1 MALTKSQ
8 QRILRNAN
16 ARLGRILGK
25 SAANEPALMYSPA
38 VDDALNA
45 LEGRTKF
52 TAADLKAAKSFLR
65 KKTSTVTGARKWAA
79 QQGLQTPP
87 PQKSDALTAT
97 QKREIDTANKR
108 LSAMRARGDKIPERY
123 KGIDRFRKDTAA
135 LAHEFIN
142 NPKTVKRPRKAFK
155 QLPAKLG
162 ERVKKLADAYRNKQ
176 LGDTYYELI
185 RTGEIDEGVAFKEFE
200 QNAQPPHFTGDDLA
214 RWAKKNAPHVY
225 DEINRATGRGA
236 KNVGDYWNIIRG
248 LNFK

>member
-1 MALTKSQ
+1 MALSKN
-8 QRILRNAN
+8 QRNILKRAN
-16 ARLGRILGK
+16 NRLSGILNK
-25 SAANEPALMYSPA
+25 AAANEPALMYSPA
-38 VDDALNA
+38 VDAALSE

-52 TAADLKAAKSFLR
+52 TASDLKVAKSFLR

-87 PQKSDALTAT
+87 AQKSDALTAT

-108 LSAMRARGDKIPERY
+108 LSAMRARGDKTPERY

-142 NPKTVKRPRKAFK
+142 NPKTTKRPRKSFK

-176 LGDTYYELI
+176 LGDSYYECLS
-185 RTGEIDEGVAFKEFE
+185 
-200 QNAQPPHFTGDDLA
+200 
-214 RWAKKNAPHVY
+214 KK
-225 DEINRATGRGA
+225 
-236 KNVGDYWNIIRG
+236 
-248 LNFK
+248 

>member
-1 MALTKSQ
+1 MALTKTQ

-52 TAADLKAAKSFLR
+52 TAADLKAGKSFLR

-108 LSAMRARGDKIPERY
+108 LAAMRKRGDKIPERY

-142 NPKTVKRPRKAFK
+142 NPKTTRRPRKSFK

-176 LGDTYYELI
+176 LGDAFYEA
-185 RTGEIDEGVAFKEFE
+185 RRNGEIGEDVSFHEFS
-200 QNAQPPHFTGDDLA
+200 QNAEPPQFTGVDLE

-236 KNVGDYWNIIRG
+236 KNVGDYWNIIRR
-248 LNFK
+248 LNF

>member
-1 MALTKSQ
+1 MALSKN
-8 QRILRNAN
+8 QRNILKRAN
-16 ARLGRILGK
+16 SRLAGILNK
-25 SAANEPALMYSPA
+25 AAGNEPALYYAPA
-38 VDDALNA
+38 VQDALQA
-45 LEGRTKF
+45 LEGETKF
-52 TAADLKAAKSFLR
+52 RAKDLSAAKSFLR
-65 KKTSTVTGARKWAA
+65 KKTSTVAGVRTWAA
-79 QQGLQTPP
+79 EMKLQPMPTAKP
-87 PQKSDALTAT
+87 DALTAT

-142 NPKTVKRPRKAFK
+142 NPKTTKRPRKAFK

-176 LGDTYYELI
+176 LGDTYYEMI

-200 QNAQPPHFTGDDLA
+200 QNAQPPQFSGDDLA

-236 KNVGDYWNIIRG
+236 ENVGDYWDIIRG

>member
-1 MALTKSQ
+1 MALSKN
-8 QRILRNAN
+8 QRNILKRAN
-16 ARLGRILGK
+16 SRLSGILNK
-25 SAANEPALMYSPA
+25 AAGNEPAIYYAPA
-38 VDDALNA
+38 VQDALQA
-45 LEGRTKF
+45 LEGETKF
-52 TAADLKAAKSFLR
+52 RAKDLPAAKSFLR

-108 LSAMRARGDKIPERY
+108 LAAMRARGDKIPERY

-162 ERVKKLADAYRNKQ
+162 ARVKKLADAYRNKQ
-176 LGDTYYELI
+176 LGDAFYEA
-185 RTGEIDEGVAFKEFE
+185 RRNGEIGEDVSFREFS
-200 QNAQPPHFTGDDLA
+200 QNAEPPKFTGDDLE
-214 RWAKKNAPHVY
+214 RWARKNAPHVY
-225 DEINRATGRGA
+225 DEINRTTGRGA
-236 KNVGDYWNIIRG
+236 EYVVDYWNIIRG
-248 LNFK
+248 LNF